1 MRRMGCI
8 VGVLGLGVMMSM
20 GAMVSD
26 AEAAPPAKSAGGG
39 TQTAQAAPM
48 TPLPVQP
55 SPPQGG
61 SSRGLDRPAAPM
73 TPLPVQPRPIQPSAT
88 SGANRPAGQMVPLA
102 VQPSPVVVESPQA
115 SPAPVTF
122 PAGPAVVAPPP
133 GAGVAGVPAGP
144 QAAPPPMML
153 APARPASA
161 AAPVAPPTATPVVP
175 PIAAPVASPAAA
187 PVVPAVAKPSA
198 PPAAAP
204 VPPPAK
210 AAVAAP
216 APVAVPPA
224 VVQPEP
230 PIEPVALSAPA
241 PVAAPPGR
249 EQDEVIYLDAPGTR
263 LSLGDAGAYDY
274 NDSWSGGY
282 EWPGISLGPK
292 FGTTGVG
299 LDLTLGLTRFLNLR
313 GGFNYGSFSAS
324 PKWGSVTYDAEVD
337 MINFPLLVDLYP
349 FGGHFRISG
358 GVFFHSDSKVTF
370 DAHPH
375 KPVQIGNH
383 TYAPEVVGTMYGKI
397 KVEDSVVPYVGIGVG
412 NTVGRNRRLTFSL
425 DLGAIIQ
432 SYEVTL
438 TSDGPGMKTKL
449 DTFRKDIVREEARLQ
464 KDVDKLKVFPV
475 LTLGLGIHF

>member
-1 MRRMGCI
+1 M
-8 VGVLGLGVMMSM
+8 GVMMSM

-26 AEAAPPAKSAGGG
+26 AEAAPPARSSGGA

-48 TPLPVQP
+48 RPLPVQP

-73 TPLPVQPRPIQPSAT
+73 TPLPVQPRPIQPSTT
-88 SGANRPAGQMVPLA
+88 SGANRPAGQMTPLA
-102 VQPSPVVVESPQA
+102 VQPSPVAVESPQA

-122 PAGPAVVAPPP
+122 PAGPAMAASPP
-133 GAGVAGVPAGP
+133 GAGGVAGVPAGP
-144 QAAPPPMML
+144 QAAPPPMAL

-161 AAPVAPPTATPVVP
+161 
-175 PIAAPVASPAAA
+175 AAPVASPAAA

-198 PPAAAP
+198 PPAAASA
-204 VPPPAK
+204 PPPAK
-210 AAVAAP
+210 AAAAAP
-216 APVAVPPA
+216 APVAVPSA

-230 PIEPVALSAPA
+230 PIEPVALPAPA
-241 PVAAPPGR
+241 PVVTPSGL
-249 EQDEVIYLDAPGTR
+249 EQDELIYQDVPGTR
-263 LSLGDAGAYDY
+263 LSLGDASAYDY
-274 NDSWSGGY
+274 DNSRSGGY

-358 GVFFHSDSKVTF
+358 GVFFNSDSEVTF

-438 TSDGPGMKTKL
+438 TADGPGMKTKL